1 MAGHLAL
8 TLPNKRNSSMIILVD
23 NRIPDEAKSELANY
37 GVIILFSTEGIT
49 YPTISCHPDIFFCKM
64 NDKLIVAPN
73 VPDKYKNIL
82 AKKAISFVEG
92 ESPVG
97 DKYPETAKYNA
108 LCTEKYLIHNFRY
121 TDFVIS
127 DIAGDIE
134 LIHSGQ
140 GYTRCNLLALKND
153 HFITSDGGI
162 SRVLNGYNL
171 KNLFVEPNDILLPG
185 MKHGFFGGACGV
197 HENKV
202 FIIGSLRKFKE
213 GEKVRDFLQSLE
225 YAVVELYDG
234 PLFDGGSIL
243 FL

>member
-1 MAGHLAL
+1 MTILLDERAPSIAKKSLAG
-8 TLPNKRNSSMIILVD
+8 
-23 NRIPDEAKSELANY
+23 Y
-37 GVIILFSTEGIT
+37 GEIILFTTIGIT
-49 YPTISCHPDIFFCKM
+49 YPAISCHPDIFFCKM

-73 VPDKYKNIL
+73 VPDKYKNML
-82 AKKAISFVEG
+82 AKKSISFVEG

-97 DKYPETAKYNA
+97 EKYPATAKYNA
-108 LCTEKYLIHNFRY
+108 VCTENYLIHNFRY
-121 TDFVIS
+121 TDSVIS
-127 DIAGDIE
+127 DHAEDID

-153 HFITSDGGI
+153 HFITSDAGI

-202 FIIGSLRKFKE
+202 FILGSLSKFKE
-213 GEKVRDFLQSLE
+213 GEKVREYLHALE
-225 YAVVELYDG
+225 YEIVELNDG
-234 PLFDGGSIL
+234 PLFDGGSTQIGL
-243 FL
+243 